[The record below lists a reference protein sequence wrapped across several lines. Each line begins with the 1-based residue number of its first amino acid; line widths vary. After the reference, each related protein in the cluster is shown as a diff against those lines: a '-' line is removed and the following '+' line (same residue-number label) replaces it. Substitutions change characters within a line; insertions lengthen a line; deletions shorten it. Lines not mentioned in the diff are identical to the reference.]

1 MSDLLVQLRRELH
14 ELESL
19 AADERRD
26 GFIEWAVHHEN
37 DAYAVEQRIAALEAE
52 LEGAAA

>member
-1 MSDLLVQLRRELH
+1 MPDLAHLYREMH
-14 ELESL
+14 ELQCL

-37 DAYAVEQRIAALEAE
+37 DAADVERQIEALEAE
-52 LEGAAA
+52 QKVTA